1 MKVYNISREDIGLIF
16 PKEGGDYVQYNL
28 KPFEYTVVSELTG
41 QIRRL
46 ADPSIKKL
54 KIVDD
59 KNFLVIV
66 RHKEGVITT
75 VDGIEGDYF
84 EFPMDTEVVVKS
96 VVTDKYI
103 NSIHLKDLNVK
114 LLV

>member
-1 MKVYNISREDIGLIF
+1 MKVYNVSREDIGLIF

-28 KPFEYTVVSELTG
+28 KPFDYIVVSELTG

-54 KIVDD
+54 MIVDD
-59 KNFLVIV
+59 KNFLVVV
-66 RHKEGVITT
+66 RYKEGIKTT
-75 VDGIEGDYF
+75 VNGLEGDYF
-84 EFPMDTEVVVKS
+84 EFPIDTEIVVKS

-103 NSIHLKDLNVK
+103 NRIHLKDLNVK